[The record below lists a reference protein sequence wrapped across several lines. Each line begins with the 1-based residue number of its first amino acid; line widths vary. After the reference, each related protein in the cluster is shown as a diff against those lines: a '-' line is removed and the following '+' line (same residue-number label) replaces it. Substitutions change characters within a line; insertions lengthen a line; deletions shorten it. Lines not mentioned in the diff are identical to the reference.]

1 MSVLNIFKNLSF
13 VEKFTS
19 GGLLDNSDSTRT
31 LTGSDFGDKTQEQIE
46 VLLSSKY
53 SAEILEGIRMLQDVI
68 SFFQAQSPHSSQAYV
83 RGRSIVKFLPK
94 ILFVLPNPDPE
105 VKQLSHYLTL
115 ELLHHT
121 KDKNIVL
128 LSISSLHK
136 VWFRR

>member
-68 SFFQAQSPHSSQAYV
+68 SFFSSAIPSFIPGLCE
-83 RGRSIVKFLPK
+83 RK
-94 ILFVLPNPDPE
+94 I
-105 VKQLSHYLTL
+105 H
-115 ELLHHT
+115 
-121 KDKNIVL
+121 
-128 LSISSLHK
+128 
-136 VWFRR
+136 R